1 MSARALVTILRNI
14 TYLNE
19 TSIQQ
24 NTRTQRVKHST
35 YDGGGGT
42 ARVVRALDAKPD
54 CNAQWCG
61 DSIQQRTT
69 DGYIIVLWGELQGG
83 QASANTKALKG
94 FCMSC
99 QSNSSS

>member
-14 TYLNE
+14 IYLNE
-19 TSIQQ
+19 TSVQQ

-42 ARVVRALDAKPD
+42 AWVVRTLNAKPD

-61 DSIQQRTT
+61 DSIQHRTT
-69 DGYIIVLWGELQGG
+69 YGHIIVLRGKLQGG

-99 QSNSSS
+99 QSNNGS